1 MALEEVRQKIEEL
14 YRSGIKT
21 VVFEYSMGLGNG
33 FAGFTQHWY
42 EILRDLTALLKSLGM
57 SFYIQ
62 DAAPFPTGAAN
73 GWFKKSLTENTGKFI
88 WRKGIWMWEGQDRAA
103 VFWRKTFSTIRF
115 MNIFPIPAW
124 SRKTS

>member
-1 MALEEVRQKIEEL
+1 MCIRDRERIDDILCGREGNYVYSFVELHPDMALEEVRQKIEEL

-62 DAAPFPTGAAN
+62 DAAPFPTGAAKDVYKRQSS
-73 GWFKKSLTENTGKFI
+73 FL
-88 WRKGIWMWEGQDRAA
+88 
-103 VFWRKTFSTIRF
+103 
-115 MNIFPIPAW
+115 
-124 SRKTS
+124 